1 MEIDL
6 HTHSI
11 YSDGINTPS
20 ELLQMAYDK
29 HLKYL
34 ALTDHDFIEG
44 SKELVKL
51 PHNNITIYSGV
62 EMNAKVS
69 KGQMHIL
76 GYNIDLDNQE
86 LNDTLLELRNISHQ
100 TIHRYLDILEKEFNI
115 TFSKED
121 LTNLFASKGNIGRP
135 EVGKLLIKDGYVK
148 DMDEAFD
155 KYLNYV
161 YECVRAT
168 KKTLTKE
175 EIINLINNAGGIP
188 VLAHPWSLRLT
199 DEELHDEVSYLV
211 SIGLKGLETIH
222 SDDSEE
228 QRRFYKKLAHEFN
241 LIETGG
247 TDYHGPSVKPDIELG
262 SGINNN
268 VDINEDDIT
277 LTKLIKSRY

>member
-11 YSDGINTPS
+11 YSDGINTPY

>member
-11 YSDGINTPS
+11 YSDGINTPE

-44 SKELVKL
+44 SKALVKL
-51 PHNNITIYSGV
+51 PHPNMTIYSGV
-62 EMNAKVS
+62 EMSAKVP

-86 LNDTLLELRNISHQ
+86 LNNTLLELRNISHD
-100 TIHRYLDILEKEFNI
+100 TIHRYLDILSKEFKIN
-115 TFSKED
+115 FSKED
-121 LTNLFASKGNIGRP
+121 LDKLFSSKGNIGRP
-135 EVGKLLIKDGYVK
+135 EIGKLLIKDGYVK
-148 DMDEAFD
+148 DMDEAFA

-161 YECVRAT
+161 YECIRDT
-168 KKTLTKE
+168 KKTLSKE
-175 EIINLINNAGGIP
+175 EIITLINNAGGIA
-188 VLAHPWSLRLT
+188 VLAHPWSLKLNNQ
-199 DEELHDEVSYLV
+199 ELHDEVSYLV
-211 SIGLKGLETIH
+211 SIGLKGIETVH
-222 SDDSEE
+222 SDDSTE
-228 QRRFYKKLAHEFN
+228 QRAYYKELAKEFN

-247 TDYHGPSVKPDIELG
+247 TDYHGYTVKPEIELG

-277 LTKLIKSRY
+277 ITKYIKSRY

>member
-62 EMNAKVS
+62 EMNAKVN